1 MIANFRLNLR
11 KSERIYENLADFR
24 AILRRGVCER
34 FYHEK
39 RIRED
44 ALSKPA
50 RHRLRQVSRQGRRGL
65 AHRHFDKK
73 TKQVIDDELRAPRIN
88 NLDFETFKEGV
99 LSAKSVMPSYFLT
112 DEEINLLYEY
122 VINFN
127 KDKK

>member
-1 MIANFRLNLR
+1 MKIWLISALLCGAAFA
-11 KSERIYENLADFR
+11 SDFITKNEY
-24 AILRRGVCER
+24 AKMPYQHPRGIGCDKCHGKGGEGSL
-34 FYHEK
+34 
-39 RIRED
+39 I
-44 ALSKPA
+44 SKY
-50 RHRLRQVSRQGRRGL
+50 
-65 AHRHFDKK
+65 RHFDKK

-88 NLDFETFKEGV
+88 NLDFEAFKEGV

>member
-1 MIANFRLNLR
+1 MKIWLIFWLLCGAAFANDFITKNEYAKMLYQNPRGIGCDKCHGKGGEGSVIA
-11 KSERIYENLADFR
+11 KY
-24 AILRRGVCER
+24 
-34 FYHEK
+34 
-39 RIRED
+39 
-44 ALSKPA
+44 
-50 RHRLRQVSRQGRRGL
+50 RQ
-65 AHRHFDKK
+65 FDKK